1 MELNKIKKRVHK
13 EQIKDERI
21 IKIIKELFL
30 INKEEKDPD
39 YRLKKIEDLINKKV
53 I

>member
-1 MELNKIKKRVHK
+1 MELNKIKTRVHK

-21 IKIIKELFL
+21 TKIIEELFL
-30 INKEEKDPD
+30 INKDEKDLD
-39 YRLKKIEDLINKKV
+39 YRLKRMEDLINKKV